1 MRGACLL
8 DVNVL
13 IALVDPAHVQHE
25 AAHAWF
31 ASVGHSSWATCA
43 ITQNGLLRILGHP
56 RYPNSPGNPG
66 TLLPMLRSLCAHPG
80 HAFWP
85 DDITILD
92 SGLIAGNQLIQPG
105 QVTDTYLLALAVQ
118 HGGRLA
124 TFDRKLV
131 AATVTQ
137 GADALVLI

>member
-1 MRGACLL
+1 VTGGYLL

-25 AAHAWF
+25 PAHEWF
-31 ASVGHSSWATCA
+31 SRVGHRSWSTCA

-66 TLLPMLRSLCAHPG
+66 TLLPMLRSLCSHPG

-92 SGLIAGNQLIQPG
+92 SGLIAGNHLIQPG

>member
-1 MRGACLL
+1 MTGACLL

-25 AAHAWF
+25 PAHDWF
-31 ASVGHSSWATCA
+31 ARVGHRKWATCA

-66 TLLPMLRSLCAHPG
+66 TLLPILRSLCAHPG

-85 DDITILD
+85 DDVTILD
-92 SGLIAGNQLIQPG
+92 SGLIAGQHLTQPG

-131 AATVTQ
+131 AATVTH
-137 GADALVLI
+137 GADALILI

>member
-1 MRGACLL
+1 MTGGYLL
-8 DVNVL
+8 DVKVL

-25 AAHAWF
+25 PAHERF
-31 ASVGHSSWATCA
+31 SRVGHRSWATCA
-43 ITQNGLLRILGHP
+43 ITQNGLLSILGHP
-56 RYPNSPGNPG
+56 RYPSSPGNPG

-80 HAFWP
+80 HAICP

-92 SGLIAGNQLIQPG
+92 SELIAGNHLIQPG

-118 HGGRLA
+118 QGGRLA